1 MRTQQD
7 RTINGYNLH
16 ICDAY
21 DCEDGGW
28 PMLALVDAM
37 PKGLVTFEVATADKH
52 PEDFCHFFIDDYR
65 FERLWNQ
72 PERYIDT
79 LRKYDGVLSPDF
91 SMYTDMPLPMQ
102 AYNSYRS
109 KALARY
115 WQWKGIT
122 VIPTLCW
129 SDERSYDFAFRGIP
143 QRSTVAVSTVGVVRN
158 RESMRLFKQ
167 GLREAITQL
176 YPQRVLW
183 YGKAIDIGPLGTEV
197 AYYENDNHRRVKKWE
212 DEEHRAEAHDKAEA
226 SHS

>member
-7 RTINGYNLH
+7 RTIRGYNLH

-21 DCEDGGW
+21 DCDDGGW
-28 PMLALVDAM
+28 PVLEAVDAR
-37 PKGLVTFEVATADKH
+37 PKRLVTFEVATADRH
-52 PEDFCHFFIDDYR
+52 PDAFCHFFIDDYR

-72 PERYIDT
+72 PERYIDV

-91 SMYTDMPLPMQ
+91 SMYTDMPLPIQ
-102 AYNSYRS
+102 AWNSYRS

-115 WQWKGIT
+115 WQREGIT

-143 QRSTVAVSTVGVVRN
+143 ERSTVAVSTVGVVRS
-158 RESMRLFKQ
+158 REARMMFER
-167 GLREAITQL
+167 GLREAIAQL
-176 YPQRVLW
+176 LPQRILW
-183 YGKAIDIGPLGTEV
+183 YGKKLEMGPLGTEV
-197 AYYENDNHRRVKKWE
+197 VYYENDNQRRVKAWE
-212 DEEHRAEAHDKAEA
+212 EEERRAEAHGKVAA

>member
-7 RTINGYNLH
+7 RTIKGYNLH

-21 DCEDGGW
+21 DCDDGGW
-28 PMLALVDAM
+28 PMLAPVDAM

-52 PEDFCHFFIDDYR
+52 PEDFCHFFVDDYR

-102 AYNSYRS
+102 AWNSYRS

-197 AYYENDNHRRVKKWE
+197 AYYENDNQRRVKKWE

>member
-1 MRTQQD
+1 MRTQQE
-7 RTINGYNLH
+7 RTIRSYNLH

-21 DCEDGGW
+21 DCDDGGW
-28 PMLALVDAM
+28 PLLAPVDAR
-37 PKGLVTFEVATADKH
+37 PNGLVTFEVAKADRHKS
-52 PEDFCHFFIDDYR
+52 DFCHFFIDDYR

-79 LRKYDGVLSPDF
+79 LRRYGGVLSPDF

-102 AYNSYRS
+102 AWNSYRS
-109 KALARY
+109 KALAMY
-115 WQWKGIT
+115 WQSEGIT

-143 QRSTVAVSTVGVVRN
+143 QRSTVAVSTVGVARN
-158 RESMRLFKQ
+158 REATRLFKQ

-183 YGKAIDIGPLGTEV
+183 YGKAIDMGLLGTEV
-197 AYYENDNHRRVKKWE
+197 AYYDNDNQRRVKTWE
-212 DEEHRAEAHDKAEA
+212 AEERHQEALEA
-226 SHS
+226 

>member
-7 RTINGYNLH
+7 RTIKGYNLH
-16 ICDAY
+16 IFDAY
-21 DCEDGGW
+21 DCDDGGW
-28 PMLALVDAM
+28 PMLAPVDAM
-37 PKGLVTFEVATADKH
+37 PKGLVTFEVATAGKH
-52 PEDFCHFFIDDYR
+52 PDAFCHFFIDDYR

-91 SMYTDMPLPMQ
+91 SMYTDMPLPIQ
-102 AYNSYRS
+102 VWNSYRS

-115 WQWKGIT
+115 WQREGIT

-212 DEEHRAEAHDKAEA
+212 DEEHRAEIAATRK
-226 SHS
+226 